1 MLTVLIVNTH
11 LFVYVY
17 MYMKITKLAFQN
29 QHPNGAMILPCLQS
43 LQGKEGV
50 ETSWSM
56 LDVKLLGTEFVQNKL
71 ASPPW
76 ALAVDTFMVCGQLA
90 PASPAESSKRVALG
104 RELGK
109 IEGFSKTES
118 N

>member
-50 ETSWSM
+50 ETS
-56 LDVKLLGTEFVQNKL
+56 
-71 ASPPW
+71 
-76 ALAVDTFMVCGQLA
+76 
-90 PASPAESSKRVALG
+90 
-104 RELGK
+104 
-109 IEGFSKTES
+109 
-118 N
+118 